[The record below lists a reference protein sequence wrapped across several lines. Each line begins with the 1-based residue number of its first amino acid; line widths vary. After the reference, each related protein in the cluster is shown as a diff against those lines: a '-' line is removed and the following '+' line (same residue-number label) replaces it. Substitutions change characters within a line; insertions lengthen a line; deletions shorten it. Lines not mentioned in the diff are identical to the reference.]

1 LDYSINIFIWG
12 GGASAL
18 SNDGGGSWQY
28 SRDITINNS
37 GAALAGYQIL
47 VNLTGAAFPTS
58 ANISGADV
66 RFEKA
71 GVELPYW
78 VEEWNPSA
86 KKGTVW
92 INVSSIPSGASTI
105 RMW

>member
-1 LDYSINIFIWG
+1 MRKNKSNRGISSWTVIEITVLLFLLTGGG

-58 ANISGADV
+58 AYVSGADV
-66 RFEKA
+66 RFEKGGA
-71 GVELPYW
+71 EL
-78 VEEWNPSA
+78 A
-86 KKGTVW
+86 
-92 INVSSIPSGASTI
+92 
-105 RMW
+105 